1 MLSIQSI
8 RGSSRNTTLCHFLFA
23 VSYELVVS
31 EFQTDMWICVS
42 RQKSNDVE
50 STKIFSLFV
59 CVGENSSQLQQTTS
73 YLDLTSFPLHFA
85 SWFAK
90 VSFHI
95 LVLCSSIEFSSFIS
109 PLNGLHFLIW
119 SLFCHQQ
126 TYLFISSLLF
136 CFFSWSCS
144 LILSRD
150 AILQINRNNFD
161 CWFLYWNHS
170 EYKSKRM
177 PLRKKYKIERKCRE
191 YKRKLRREARKNPQK
206 RKSW

>member
-1 MLSIQSI
+1 MSFRQICGFAC
-8 RGSSRNTTLCHFLFA
+8 RGRSQMTWSQQRFSPFLF
-23 VSYELVVS
+23 VS
-31 EFQTDMWICVS
+31 EKILRNSNKLHPILISHRFHFTLHHGS
-42 RQKSNDVE
+42 QKYPF
-50 STKIFSLFV
+50 IFLCFAPRLSSHLLFLPWM
-59 CVGENSSQLQQTTS
+59 GFIFWF
-73 YLDLTSFPLHFA
+73 DHF
-85 SWFAK
+85 FVINK
-90 VSFHI
+90 HI
-95 LVLCSSIEFSSFIS
+95 
-109 PLNGLHFLIW
+109 
-119 SLFCHQQ
+119 
-126 TYLFISSLLF
+126 YLFHHF
-136 CFFSWSCS
+136 CFVFFSWSCS